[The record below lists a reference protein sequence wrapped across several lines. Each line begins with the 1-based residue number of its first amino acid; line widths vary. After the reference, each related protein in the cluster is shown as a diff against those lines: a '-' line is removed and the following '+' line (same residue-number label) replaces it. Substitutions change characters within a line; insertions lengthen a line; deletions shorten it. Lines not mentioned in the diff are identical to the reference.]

1 MEVRVYCRD
10 DVELALLAVEEGM
23 SRREAAEMV
32 GCGETALRGWL
43 AGRLPHS
50 CLPSARIEGKERREG
65 ASMCP
70 RGVYDPPARGPLA
83 GLEPAQ
89 IENILL
95 RAVLADLKAGGWGPG
110 SISNG
115 SKCELGERL
124 RLATGL
130 PLRSIIGFLRIS
142 RSSYEYHR
150 ARLGRDRYAALRAEV
165 RDAFEAGRGCY
176 GYRRVHAELRRRGT
190 RVSEKVVR
198 RLMREEG
205 LEARRPRR
213 RRWSSYEGEPDERPA
228 NAPRERAEARRA
240 RGEDFPPDHDFSASA
255 PGELVVT
262 DVTELAMDGYKCYLS
277 PVVDCYDGM
286 PVSWSLSLHPDS
298 ALCGSSLRSC
308 LDSLPP
314 GSAPTVH
321 TDGGGPYRSASWKA
335 LCSERGVTR
344 SMSRPGRS
352 GDNAPAEGFFGTFKT
367 EFLGAIDRSGVGLE
381 ELAGAVGDY
390 MEWYRDGR
398 LKRFEEPG
406 GGHRY
411 ETIAGRRRRLG
422 VAL

>member
-1 MEVRVYCRD
+1 MRYPESTKERAR
-10 DVELALLAVEEGM
+10 EMARRGM
-23 SRREAAEMV
+23 SFRSIAR
-32 GCGETALRGWL
+32 ALGVSTMSAWGWVN
-43 AGRLPHS
+43 
-50 CLPSARIEGKERREG
+50 ERRAGGE
-65 ASMCP
+65 ASVAA
-70 RGVYDPPARGPLA
+70 RGVYDPPATGPLA

-89 IENILL
+89 IENVLL
-95 RAVLADLKAGGWGPG
+95 RAVLADLKAGGWEPG
-110 SISNG
+110 SISNR

-130 PLRSIIGFLRIS
+130 PLRSITGFLRIS

-213 RRWSSYEGEPDERPA
+213 RRWSSYEGETDERPP
-228 NAPRERAEARRA
+228 NLPRERAEARRA
-240 RGEDFPPDHDFSASA
+240 AGEDYAPDHDFSAAA
-255 PGELVVT
+255 PGVLAVT

-286 PVSWSLSLHPDS
+286 PVSWSLSLHPGS
-298 ALCGSSLRSC
+298 ALCSSSLRSY

-314 GSAPTVH
+314 GPAPAVH
-321 TDGGGPYRSASWKA
+321 TDGGGPYRSSGWKA
-335 LCSERGVTR
+335 LCSERGVRR

-352 GDNAPAEGFFGTFKT
+352 GDNAPAEGFFGTLKE
-367 EFLGAIDRSGVGLE
+367 EFLRGRDWSGVGLE
-381 ELAGAVGDY
+381 ALRGELSSYID
-390 MEWYRDGR
+390 WYVSGR

-411 ETIAGRRRRLG
+411 ETIAGRRARLG
-422 VAL
+422 LAPYD